1 MDVSVEDTDPP
12 NNDPVD
18 LASPGTEADDLI
30 PLNIDVV
37 DDPEDEI
44 TEVIGVALDAD
55 VDCVTTDVVFDT
67 ETAIETAWIELPK
80 NEPVE
85 APNFN
90 PPAPVAVLDKPPK
103 TDPVDA
109 IDVLTLIEA
118 AAEETELAVL

>member
-1 MDVSVEDTDPP
+1 M
-12 NNDPVD
+12 
-18 LASPGTEADDLI
+18 I
-30 PLNIDVV
+30 PLDIDVDV
-37 DDPEDEI
+37 DDPV
-44 TEVIGVALDAD
+44 TEVIGVALAAD
-55 VDCVTTDVVFDT
+55 VDCVTTAVVFDT
-67 ETAIETAWIELPK
+67 ETAVETAWIELPK

>member
-1 MDVSVEDTDPP
+1 M
-12 NNDPVD
+12 
-18 LASPGTEADDLI
+18 I
-30 PLNIDVV
+30 PLDIDVV

-55 VDCVTTDVVFDT
+55 VDCVTTAVVFDT
-67 ETAIETAWIELPK
+67 ETAVETAWIELPK

-90 PPAPVAVLDKPPK
+90 PTAPVAVLDKPPK

-109 IDVLTLIEA
+109 IEVLALIEA
-118 AAEETELAVL
+118 AAEETELVVL